1 MLFPKD
7 WWGLVD
13 KSLNCGFFLGG
24 NCWKDLFRQGDW
36 AKDCWIVG
44 PLMPR
49 RVVA

>member
-24 NCWKDLFRQGDW
+24 NCWKDLFRQGFFGP
-36 AKDCWIVG
+36 KIVG

-49 RVVA
+49 RVVAQT